1 MHFFLF
7 FSLNLYFCNEI
18 VLDLYMRNDKY
29 KIVYCTPALYSAGGT
44 ERVVSVKANYF
55 ADVLG
60 YDVTII
66 VTEGK
71 NGNSF
76 FPLSDKVKVVNL
88 GLNFEELWN
97 ITFVKKVLLYLKK
110 QRKYKRLLTNE
121 LLKIRPDITI
131 TTLRREIN
139 FINDVPDGSIKIGEQ
154 HLSRTNYRKIDA
166 RFSKF
171 YEISF
176 FRWWKDRVVVSL
188 TKLDRLV
195 VLTSDSAS
203 EWPELTNITMIPDP
217 LPIKVSNCSP
227 LSAKRVITIGRYS
240 YEKGYDLLLRVWS
253 IVEKKCSDWQLDVFA
268 MGDPTPYVK
277 IMDELSIDK
286 KRCHLNSSVVDVES
300 EYINSSILVQPSRTE
315 GFGLVLVEAMACG
328 LPVISFDCENG
339 PRSIITEG
347 EDGFLVNPY
356 DVDSFAERLV
366 QLINDNELRNKMGEK
381 GHRESQLYQIDSVGR
396 QWKQLFDEIMQNN
409 EV

>member
-1 MHFFLF
+1 MK
-7 FSLNLYFCNEI
+7 
-18 VLDLYMRNDKY
+18 NDKY

-76 FPLSDKVKVVNL
+76 FPLSDKVKVINL

-97 ITFVKKVLLYLKK
+97 TTFVKKVLLYLKK
-110 QRKYKRLLTNE
+110 QRRYKKLLTKE
-121 LLKIRPDITI
+121 LLRIRPDITI

-139 FINDVPDGSIKIGEQ
+139 FINEIPDGSIKIGEQ
-154 HLSRTNYRKIDA
+154 HLSRTNYRKIDS

-188 TKLDRLV
+188 KKLDRLV
-195 VLTSDSAS
+195 VLTSDAAL
-203 EWPELTNITMIPDP
+203 EWPEISNITMIPDP
-217 LPIKVSNCSP
+217 LPIKVSKCSP
-227 LSAKRVITIGRYS
+227 LYAKRVITIGRYS
-240 YEKGYDLLLRVWS
+240 YEKGYDLLLKVWS
-253 IVEKKCSDWQLDVFA
+253 IVEKKSPDWQLDIFA

-347 EDGFLVNPY
+347 ENGFLIEPY

-366 QLINDNELRNKMGEK
+366 LLMNDNELRNKMGEK
-381 GHRESQLYQIDSVGR
+381 GLRKSQLYQIDSVGR
-396 QWKQLFDEIMQNN
+396 QWKQLFDDIMQKN

>member
-1 MHFFLF
+1 
-7 FSLNLYFCNEI
+7 
-18 VLDLYMRNDKY
+18 MRNDKY

-60 YDVTII
+60 YDVTVI

-76 FPLSDKVKVVNL
+76 FPLSDKVEVINL
-88 GLNFEELWN
+88 GINFEELWN
-97 ITFVKKVLLYLKK
+97 ISFVKKVLLYLKK
-110 QRKYKRLLTNE
+110 QRKYKKSLTNE
-121 LLKIRPDITI
+121 LLRIRPDITI

-139 FINDVPDGSIKIGEQ
+139 FINEIPDGSIKIGEQ
-154 HLSRTNYRKIDA
+154 HLSRTNYRKIDT

-176 FRWWKDRVVVSL
+176 FRWWKDRVVSSL

-195 VLTSDSAS
+195 VLTSDAAS
-203 EWPELTNITMIPDP
+203 EWPELSNITMIADP
-217 LPIKVSNCSP
+217 LPIKVSYNSP
-227 LSAKRVITIGRYS
+227 LTAKRVITIGRYS

-253 IVEKKCSDWQLDVFA
+253 IVEKKCTDWQLDIFA

-286 KRCHLNSSVVDVES
+286 TRCHLNSSVVDVES
-300 EYINSSILVQPSRTE
+300 EYVNSSILVQPSRTE
-315 GFGLVLVEAMACG
+315 GFGMVLVEAMACG

-339 PRSIITEG
+339 PRSIISDG
-347 EDGFLVNPY
+347 EDGFLIPPFE
-356 DVDSFAERLV
+356 VDLFADRLV
-366 QLINDNELRNKMGEK
+366 QLIIDGELRKKMGEK
-381 GHRESQLYQIDSVGR
+381 GQRKSQLYQIDSVGR
-396 QWKQLFDEIMQNN
+396 QWKQLFDELMKEN

>member
-1 MHFFLF
+1 M
-7 FSLNLYFCNEI
+7 
-18 VLDLYMRNDKY
+18 DLLMRNDKY

-44 ERVVSVKANYF
+44 ERVVSVKANYLT
-55 ADVLG
+55 DVLG

-76 FPLSDKVKVVNL
+76 FPLSDKVKVINL

-97 ITFVKKVLLYLKK
+97 IAFVKKVLLYLKK
-110 QRKYKRLLTNE
+110 QRKYKKLLTNE
-121 LLKIRPDITI
+121 LLRIRPDITI

-139 FINDVPDGSIKIGEQ
+139 FINEIPDGSIKIGEQ

-166 RFSKF
+166 RFSKL

-176 FRWWKDRVVVSL
+176 FRWWKDRVVTSL

-195 VLTSDSAS
+195 VLTSDAAS

-217 LPIKVSNCSP
+217 LSIKVNNRSLLGS
-227 LSAKRVITIGRYS
+227 KRVITIGRYS
-240 YEKGYDLLLRVWS
+240 YEKGYDILLKIWS
-253 IVEKKCSDWQLDVFA
+253 IVEKRCTDWQLDIFA

-286 KRCHLNSSVVDVES
+286 KRCHLNSSVVDVEN

-315 GFGLVLVEAMACG
+315 GFGMVLVEAMACG

-339 PRSIITEG
+339 PRSIISDG
-347 EDGFLVNPY
+347 EDGFLIPPFE
-356 DVDSFAERLV
+356 VDLFADRLV
-366 QLINDNELRNKMGEK
+366 QLIIDGELRKKMGEK
-381 GHRESQLYQIDSVGR
+381 GQRKSQLYQIDSVGR
-396 QWKQLFDEIMQNN
+396 QWKQLFDELMKEN

>member
-1 MHFFLF
+1 
-7 FSLNLYFCNEI
+7 
-18 VLDLYMRNDKY
+18 MRDGKY

-176 FRWWKDRVVVSL
+176 FRWWKDRVVTSL

-195 VLTSDSAS
+195 VLTSDAAL
-203 EWPELTNITMIPDP
+203 EWPEIGNITMIPDP

-240 YEKGYDLLLRVWS
+240 YEKGYDLLLRIWS
-253 IVEKKCSDWQLDVFA
+253 IVGKECTDWQLDIFA

-286 KRCHLNSSVVDVES
+286 KRCHLNSSVVDVEN
-300 EYINSSILVQPSRTE
+300 EYINSSIFVQPSRTE

-339 PRSIITEG
+339 PRSIITES
-347 EDGFLVNPY
+347 EDGFLINPY
-356 DVDSFAERLV
+356 DVDSFADRLV
-366 QLINDNELRNKMGEK
+366 QLINDGELRKKMGEK
-381 GHRESQLYQIDSVGR
+381 GQRKSQLYQIDSVGR
-396 QWKQLFDEIMQNN
+396 QWKQLFDELMKEN

>member
-1 MHFFLF
+1 
-7 FSLNLYFCNEI
+7 
-18 VLDLYMRNDKY
+18 MRNDKY
-29 KIVYCTPALYSAGGT
+29 RIVYCTPALYSAGGT

-60 YDVTII
+60 YDITII

-76 FPLSDKVKVVNL
+76 FPLSDKVKVINL

-97 ITFVKKVLLYLKK
+97 ITFIKKVLLYLKK
-110 QRKYKRLLTNE
+110 QRKYKKLLTNE
-121 LLKIRPDITI
+121 LLRIRPDITI

-139 FINDVPDGSIKIGEQ
+139 FINDIPDGSIKIGEQ
-154 HLSRTNYRKIDA
+154 HLSRTNYRKIDT
-166 RFSKF
+166 RFSRF

-176 FRWWKDRVVVSL
+176 FRWWKDRVVTSL
-188 TKLDRLV
+188 IKLDRLV
-195 VLTSDSAS
+195 VLTADAAS
-203 EWPELTNITMIPDP
+203 EWPELSNITMIPDP
-217 LPIKVSNCSP
+217 LPIKVNNCSS
-227 LSAKRVITIGRYS
+227 LTAKRVITIGRYS

-253 IVEKKCSDWQLDVFA
+253 IVEKKCTDWQLDIFA

-286 KRCHLNSSVVDVES
+286 TRCHLNSSVVDVES
-300 EYINSSILVQPSRTE
+300 EYVNSSILVQPSRTE

-339 PRSIITEG
+339 PRSIITDG
-347 EDGFLVNPY
+347 EDGFLIPPF
-356 DVDSFAERLV
+356 DVESFANRLF
-366 QLINDNELRNKMGEK
+366 QLMNDDKLRRTVGENGK
-381 GHRESQLYQIDSVGR
+381 RKSQLYQIDSVGS
-396 QWKQLFDEIMQNN
+396 QWKQLFDQLMEKN

>member
-1 MHFFLF
+1 
-7 FSLNLYFCNEI
+7 
-18 VLDLYMRNDKY
+18 MRNDKY

-76 FPLSDKVKVVNL
+76 FPLSDKVKVINL
-88 GLNFEELWN
+88 GINFEELWN

-110 QRKYKRLLTNE
+110 QRKYKKLLTNE
-121 LLKIRPDITI
+121 LLRIRPDITI

-139 FINDVPDGSIKIGEQ
+139 FINEVPDGSIKIGEQ
-154 HLSRTNYRKIDA
+154 HLSRTNYRKIDT

-188 TKLDRLV
+188 KKLDRLV
-195 VLTSDSAS
+195 VLTSDAAS
-203 EWPELTNITMIPDP
+203 EWPEVTNITMIPDP

-240 YEKGYDLLLRVWS
+240 YEKGYDLLLKIWS
-253 IVEKKCSDWQLDVFA
+253 IVEKKCTDWQLDIYA

-347 EDGFLVNPY
+347 ENGFLIELY

-381 GHRESQLYQIDSVGR
+381 GLRKSQLYQIDSVGR
-396 QWKQLFDEIMQNN
+396 QWKLLFDDIMQKN

>member
-1 MHFFLF
+1 
-7 FSLNLYFCNEI
+7 
-18 VLDLYMRNDKY
+18 MRNDKY
-29 KIVYCTPALYSAGGT
+29 NIVYCTPALYSAGGT

-60 YDVTII
+60 YDVTVI

-76 FPLSDKVKVVNL
+76 FPLSDKVEVINL
-88 GLNFEELWN
+88 GINFEELWN
-97 ITFVKKVLLYLKK
+97 ISFVKKVLLYLRK
-110 QRKYKRLLTNE
+110 QRKYKKSLTNE
-121 LLKIRPDITI
+121 LLRIRPDITI

-139 FINDVPDGSIKIGEQ
+139 FINEIPDGSIKIGEQ
-154 HLSRTNYRKIDA
+154 HLSRTNYRKIDT

-176 FRWWKDRVVVSL
+176 FRWWKDRVVSSL
-188 TKLDRLV
+188 NKLDRLV
-195 VLTSDSAS
+195 VLTSDAAS
-203 EWPELTNITMIPDP
+203 EWPELSNITMIADP
-217 LPIKVSNCSP
+217 LPIKVSYNSP
-227 LSAKRVITIGRYS
+227 LTAKRVITIGRYS

-253 IVEKKCSDWQLDVFA
+253 IVEKKCTDWQLDIFA

-286 KRCHLNSSVVDVES
+286 TRCHLNSSVVDVES
-300 EYINSSILVQPSRTE
+300 EYVNSSILVQPSRTE

-339 PRSIITEG
+339 PRSIITDG
-347 EDGFLVNPY
+347 EDGFLIPPF
-356 DVDSFAERLV
+356 DVESFANRLF
-366 QLINDNELRNKMGEK
+366 QLMNDDKLRRTVGENGK
-381 GHRESQLYQIDSVGR
+381 RKSQLYQIDSVGS
-396 QWKQLFDEIMQNN
+396 QWKQLFDQLMEKN

>member
-1 MHFFLF
+1 M
-7 FSLNLYFCNEI
+7 
-18 VLDLYMRNDKY
+18 DLLMRNDKY

-76 FPLSDKVKVVNL
+76 FPLSDKVKVINL

-97 ITFVKKVLLYLKK
+97 IAFVKKVLLYLKK
-110 QRKYKRLLTNE
+110 QRKYKKLLTNE
-121 LLKIRPDITI
+121 LLRIRPDITI

-139 FINDVPDGSIKIGEQ
+139 FINEIPDGSLKIGEQ

-166 RFSKF
+166 RFSKL

-176 FRWWKDRVVVSL
+176 FRWWKDRVVTSL

-195 VLTSDSAS
+195 VLTSDAAS

-217 LPIKVSNCSP
+217 LSIKVNNRSLLGS
-227 LSAKRVITIGRYS
+227 KRVITIGRYS
-240 YEKGYDLLLRVWS
+240 YEKGYDILLKIWS
-253 IVEKKCSDWQLDVFA
+253 IVEKRSTDWQLDIFA

-286 KRCHLNSSVVDVES
+286 KRCHLNSSVVDVEN

-315 GFGLVLVEAMACG
+315 GFGMVLVEAMACG

-339 PRSIITEG
+339 PRSIISDG
-347 EDGFLVNPY
+347 EDGFLIPPFE
-356 DVDSFAERLV
+356 VDLFADRLV
-366 QLINDNELRNKMGEK
+366 QLIIDGELRKKMGEK
-381 GHRESQLYQIDSVGR
+381 GQRKSQLYQIDSVGR
-396 QWKQLFDEIMQNN
+396 QWKQLFDELMKEN

>member
-1 MHFFLF
+1 M
-7 FSLNLYFCNEI
+7 
-18 VLDLYMRNDKY
+18 DLLMRNDKY

-76 FPLSDKVKVVNL
+76 FPLSDKVKVINL

-97 ITFVKKVLLYLKK
+97 IAFVKKVLLYLKK
-110 QRKYKRLLTNE
+110 QRKYKKLLTNE
-121 LLKIRPDITI
+121 LLRIRPDITI

-139 FINDVPDGSIKIGEQ
+139 FINEIPDGSIKIGEQ

-188 TKLDRLV
+188 TKLDRFV
-195 VLTSDSAS
+195 VLTSDAAS
-203 EWPELTNITMIPDP
+203 EWPEIPNITMIPDP

-253 IVEKKCSDWQLDVFA
+253 MVEKKCSDWQLDVFA
-268 MGDPTPYVK
+268 MGDPTPYIK

-286 KRCHLNSSVVDVES
+286 KRCHLNSSVVDVEN
-300 EYINSSILVQPSRTE
+300 EFVNSSILVLPSRTE

-339 PRSIITEG
+339 PRSIITDG
-347 EDGFLVNPY
+347 EDGFLIPPL
-356 DVDSFAERLV
+356 DVESFADCLI
-366 QLINDNELRNKMGEK
+366 QLMNDGKLRKVIGENGQRK
-381 GHRESQLYQIDSVGR
+381 SQLYHIDSIGR
-396 QWKQLFDEIMQNN
+396 QWKQLFGEIMQKN

>member
-1 MHFFLF
+1 
-7 FSLNLYFCNEI
+7 
-18 VLDLYMRNDKY
+18 MRNDKY

-76 FPLSDKVKVVNL
+76 FPLSEKINVINL

-97 ITFVKKVLLYLKK
+97 ISFVKKVLLYLKK
-110 QRKYKRLLTNE
+110 QRKYKKLLKNE
-121 LLKIRPDITI
+121 LLRIRPDITI

-139 FINDVPDGSIKIGEQ
+139 FINEIPDGSIKIGEQ

-166 RFSKF
+166 RFSKI

-176 FRWWKDRVVVSL
+176 FRWWKDRVVTSL
-188 TKLDRLV
+188 AKLDRLV
-195 VLTSDSAS
+195 VLTSGAAF

-217 LPIKVSNCSP
+217 LPIKVNNHSL

-253 IVEKKCSDWQLDVFA
+253 IVEKKCTDWQLDVFA

-347 EDGFLVNPY
+347 EDGFLISPL
-356 DVDSFAERLV
+356 DVDSFADRLV
-366 QLINDNELRNKMGEK
+366 QLMNDDKLRKVIGENGQRK
-381 GHRESQLYQIDSVGR
+381 SQFYRIDSVGR
-396 QWKQLFDEIMQNN
+396 QWKQLFDELMQNN